1 MGTQSE
7 FPGVLAS
14 LRDEFSSYAKV
25 GGGTALSA
33 KAGKEGLIT
42 AHLFFCKKYVQ
53 FLPGKGK
60 GKSKGKGKAKA
71 LGSGSGSG
79 KGKTKGKSGSGGGEV
94 SGKDGLDLAG
104 IELFERVDKASGIRN
119 RFSFELLCAKEK
131 SSMT

>member
-33 KAGKEGLIT
+33 KAGKEGLIS
-42 AHLFFCKKYVQ
+42 AHLFFSVKKYVQ

-79 KGKTKGKSGSGGGEV
+79 KGKAKSGSGGGEV

-119 RFSFELLCAKEK
+119 RFLFKLLCVKEK
-131 SSMT
+131 PSMT